1 MCSVDNVL
9 GGFITLLLG
18 GIAFFLTGS
27 LFLGIREDYLEYKS
41 RKKRKKKNAKS
52 CNCRH

>member
-9 GGFITLLLG
+9 GGFITLLLSG
-18 GIAFFLTGS
+18 TAFFLIGT
-27 LFLGIREDYLEYKS
+27 LFLGIKEEYS
-41 RKKRKKKNAKS
+41 ANKKRKKRKNAKS